1 MEAKLFLNNQEITST
16 SDDGRIAEEGKS
28 GDGCVLGQEICR
40 YSLVQFQWKW
50 LRMDP
55 YKSSRAANTDYI
67 YTNEKPGEYT
77 VKVFYKGVQV
87 REAKFT
93 VTPDGM
99 IAHTSFTNKLYPSM
113 TMIPVKVLGTAEK
126 WNPAAAQTG
135 MFYGNP
141 IAGFPIQ

>member
-1 MEAKLFLNNQEITST
+1 
-16 SDDGRIAEEGKS
+16 
-28 GDGCVLGQEICR
+28 
-40 YSLVQFQWKW
+40 
-50 LRMDP
+50 
-55 YKSSRAANTDYI
+55 
-67 YTNEKPGEYT
+67 
-77 VKVFYKGVQV
+77 VQV